1 MQNAD
6 LTKELS
12 ALKMSYGFTV
22 HE

>member
-6 LTKELS
+6 FTKELS
-12 ALKMSYGFTV
+12 ALKMSYRFTV